1 MEHHRID
8 ALRPAP
14 DRRLAERRGARERAG
29 ALVERSVAAR
39 RGDDF
44 ARLVRADRVVDHGEI
59 ADDDI
64 EDAEDTIGDSSD
76 VNKFSAAYEKETVIN
91 FNNAEQNAS
100 CYTLNTH
107 KRQMLLNLAEEY
119 PDDVKIISKRDD
131 MVEVTFPKKWVKIR
145 PPRKL
150 TEEQRVNA
158 VERGRALAALAAE
171 KRAAKSN
178 EIDNG

>member
-1 MEHHRID
+1 MSEDKELKSYGEYNENSIENTEID
-8 ALRPAP
+8 A
-14 DRRLAERRGARERAG
+14 DE
-29 ALVERSVAAR
+29 
-39 RGDDF
+39 
-44 ARLVRADRVVDHGEI
+44 
-59 ADDDI
+59 DDI
-64 EDAEDTIGDSSD
+64 EDTEDTVNGSND

-100 CYTLNTH
+100 CYPLNTH

>member
-1 MEHHRID
+1 MSEDKELQKLNTIENTEID
-8 ALRPAP
+8 A
-14 DRRLAERRGARERAG
+14 D
-29 ALVERSVAAR
+29 
-39 RGDDF
+39 
-44 ARLVRADRVVDHGEI
+44 
-59 ADDDI
+59 DDDI

-150 TEEQRVNA
+150 TEKQRVNA

>member
-1 MEHHRID
+1 MSEDKELQKLNTIENTEID
-8 ALRPAP
+8 A
-14 DRRLAERRGARERAG
+14 D
-29 ALVERSVAAR
+29 
-39 RGDDF
+39 
-44 ARLVRADRVVDHGEI
+44 
-59 ADDDI
+59 DDDI

>member
-1 MEHHRID
+1 MSEELKSYEEYNENSI
-8 ALRPAP
+8 
-14 DRRLAERRGARERAG
+14 ENTEIGA
-29 ALVERSVAAR
+29 
-39 RGDDF
+39 D
-44 ARLVRADRVVDHGEI
+44 
-59 ADDDI
+59 DDDI
-64 EDAEDTIGDSSD
+64 EDTEDTIGDSND
-76 VNKFSAAYEKETVIN
+76 VNKFSAAYEKETIIN

>member
-1 MEHHRID
+1 MSEDKELKSYGEYNENSIENTEID
-8 ALRPAP
+8 A
-14 DRRLAERRGARERAG
+14 DEN
-29 ALVERSVAAR
+29 
-39 RGDDF
+39 
-44 ARLVRADRVVDHGEI
+44 
-59 ADDDI
+59 DI
-64 EDAEDTIGDSSD
+64 EDTEDTVNGSND
-76 VNKFSAAYEKETVIN
+76 VNKFSTAYEKETIIN

>member
-1 MEHHRID
+1 MSEYKELQKLNTIENTEID
-8 ALRPAP
+8 A
-14 DRRLAERRGARERAG
+14 D
-29 ALVERSVAAR
+29 
-39 RGDDF
+39 
-44 ARLVRADRVVDHGEI
+44 
-59 ADDDI
+59 DDDI

>member
-1 MEHHRID
+1 MSEDKELQKLNTIENTEID
-8 ALRPAP
+8 A
-14 DRRLAERRGARERAG
+14 D
-29 ALVERSVAAR
+29 
-39 RGDDF
+39 
-44 ARLVRADRVVDHGEI
+44 
-59 ADDDI
+59 DDDI

-107 KRQMLLNLAEEY
+107 KRQMLLNLAGEY

>member
-1 MEHHRID
+1 MSEDKELQKLNTIENTEID
-8 ALRPAP
+8 A
-14 DRRLAERRGARERAG
+14 D
-29 ALVERSVAAR
+29 
-39 RGDDF
+39 
-44 ARLVRADRVVDHGEI
+44 
-59 ADDDI
+59 DDDI

-76 VNKFSAAYEKETVIN
+76 VNKFSAAYEKETVIY

>member
-1 MEHHRID
+1 MSEDKELQKLNTIENTEID
-8 ALRPAP
+8 A
-14 DRRLAERRGARERAG
+14 D
-29 ALVERSVAAR
+29 
-39 RGDDF
+39 
-44 ARLVRADRVVDHGEI
+44 
-59 ADDDI
+59 DDDI

-178 EIDNG
+178 EIERNR

>member
-1 MEHHRID
+1 MSEELKSYEEYNENSIENAEID
-8 ALRPAP
+8 A
-14 DRRLAERRGARERAG
+14 D
-29 ALVERSVAAR
+29 
-39 RGDDF
+39 
-44 ARLVRADRVVDHGEI
+44 
-59 ADDDI
+59 DDDI
-64 EDAEDTIGDSSD
+64 EDTEDTIGDSND
-76 VNKFSAAYEKETVIN
+76 VNKFSAAYEKETIIN

>member
-1 MEHHRID
+1 MSEDKELQKLNTIENTEID
-8 ALRPAP
+8 A
-14 DRRLAERRGARERAG
+14 D
-29 ALVERSVAAR
+29 
-39 RGDDF
+39 
-44 ARLVRADRVVDHGEI
+44 
-59 ADDDI
+59 DDDI

-119 PDDVKIISKRDD
+119 PNDVKIISKRDD

-150 TEEQRVNA
+150 TEKQRVNA

>member
-1 MEHHRID
+1 MSEELKSHEEYNENSIENTEID
-8 ALRPAP
+8 A
-14 DRRLAERRGARERAG
+14 D
-29 ALVERSVAAR
+29 
-39 RGDDF
+39 
-44 ARLVRADRVVDHGEI
+44 
-59 ADDDI
+59 DDDI
-64 EDAEDTIGDSSD
+64 EDTEDTIGDSND
-76 VNKFSAAYEKETVIN
+76 VNKFSVAYEKETIIN

-158 VERGRALAALAAE
+158 VERGKALAALAAE

>member
-1 MEHHRID
+1 MSEDKELQKLNTIENTEID
-8 ALRPAP
+8 A
-14 DRRLAERRGARERAG
+14 D
-29 ALVERSVAAR
+29 
-39 RGDDF
+39 
-44 ARLVRADRVVDHGEI
+44 
-59 ADDDI
+59 DDDI

-119 PDDVKIISKRDD
+119 PDDVKIINKRDD

>member
-1 MEHHRID
+1 MSEDKELKSYGEYNENSIENTEID
-8 ALRPAP
+8 A
-14 DRRLAERRGARERAG
+14 DE
-29 ALVERSVAAR
+29 
-39 RGDDF
+39 
-44 ARLVRADRVVDHGEI
+44 
-59 ADDDI
+59 DDI

>member
-1 MEHHRID
+1 MSEDKELQKLNTIENTEID
-8 ALRPAP
+8 A
-14 DRRLAERRGARERAG
+14 D
-29 ALVERSVAAR
+29 
-39 RGDDF
+39 
-44 ARLVRADRVVDHGEI
+44 
-59 ADDDI
+59 DDDI

-150 TEEQRVNA
+150 TEEQRVNP

>member
-1 MEHHRID
+1 MSEDKELQKLNTIENTEID
-8 ALRPAP
+8 A
-14 DRRLAERRGARERAG
+14 D
-29 ALVERSVAAR
+29 
-39 RGDDF
+39 
-44 ARLVRADRVVDHGEI
+44 
-59 ADDDI
+59 DDDI

-119 PDDVKIISKRDD
+119 PDDVKIISKKDD

-178 EIDNG
+178 EINNG

>member
-1 MEHHRID
+1 MSEDKELQKLNTIENTEID
-8 ALRPAP
+8 A
-14 DRRLAERRGARERAG
+14 D
-29 ALVERSVAAR
+29 
-39 RGDDF
+39 
-44 ARLVRADRVVDHGEI
+44 
-59 ADDDI
+59 DDDI

-171 KRAAKSN
+171 KRTAKSN

>member
-1 MEHHRID
+1 MSEELKSYEEYNEHNIENTEID
-8 ALRPAP
+8 A
-14 DRRLAERRGARERAG
+14 D
-29 ALVERSVAAR
+29 
-39 RGDDF
+39 
-44 ARLVRADRVVDHGEI
+44 
-59 ADDDI
+59 DDDI
-64 EDAEDTIGDSSD
+64 EDTEDTIGDSND
-76 VNKFSAAYEKETVIN
+76 VNKFSAAYEKETIIN

>member
-1 MEHHRID
+1 MSEYKEQSYEEYNENSIENTEID
-8 ALRPAP
+8 A
-14 DRRLAERRGARERAG
+14 DE
-29 ALVERSVAAR
+29 
-39 RGDDF
+39 
-44 ARLVRADRVVDHGEI
+44 
-59 ADDDI
+59 DDI
-64 EDAEDTIGDSSD
+64 EDTEDTVNGSND

>member
-1 MEHHRID
+1 MSEDKELQKLNTIENTEID
-8 ALRPAP
+8 A
-14 DRRLAERRGARERAG
+14 D
-29 ALVERSVAAR
+29 
-39 RGDDF
+39 
-44 ARLVRADRVVDHGEI
+44 
-59 ADDDI
+59 DDDI
-64 EDAEDTIGDSSD
+64 EDAEATIGDSSD

-158 VERGRALAALAAE
+158 VERGKALAALAAE

>member
-1 MEHHRID
+1 MSEDKELQKLNTIENTEID
-8 ALRPAP
+8 A
-14 DRRLAERRGARERAG
+14 D
-29 ALVERSVAAR
+29 
-39 RGDDF
+39 
-44 ARLVRADRVVDHGEI
+44 
-59 ADDDI
+59 DDDI

-100 CYTLNTH
+100 CYTLNTR

>member
-1 MEHHRID
+1 MSEDKELQKLNTIENTEID
-8 ALRPAP
+8 A
-14 DRRLAERRGARERAG
+14 D
-29 ALVERSVAAR
+29 
-39 RGDDF
+39 
-44 ARLVRADRVVDHGEI
+44 
-59 ADDDI
+59 DDDI

-158 VERGRALAALAAE
+158 VERSRALAALAAE

>member
-1 MEHHRID
+1 MSEDKELQKLNTIENTEID
-8 ALRPAP
+8 A
-14 DRRLAERRGARERAG
+14 D
-29 ALVERSVAAR
+29 
-39 RGDDF
+39 
-44 ARLVRADRVVDHGEI
+44 
-59 ADDDI
+59 DDDI

-150 TEEQRVNA
+150 TEAQRVNA

>member
-1 MEHHRID
+1 MSEDKELQKLNTIENTEID
-8 ALRPAP
+8 A
-14 DRRLAERRGARERAG
+14 D
-29 ALVERSVAAR
+29 
-39 RGDDF
+39 
-44 ARLVRADRVVDHGEI
+44 
-59 ADDDI
+59 DDDI
-64 EDAEDTIGDSSD
+64 EDTEDTIGDSSD

>member
-1 MEHHRID
+1 MSEDKELQKLNTIENTEID
-8 ALRPAP
+8 A
-14 DRRLAERRGARERAG
+14 D
-29 ALVERSVAAR
+29 
-39 RGDDF
+39 
-44 ARLVRADRVVDHGEI
+44 
-59 ADDDI
+59 DDDI
-64 EDAEDTIGDSSD
+64 EDAEDTIGDSND

>member
-1 MEHHRID
+1 MSEDKELQKLNTIENTEID
-8 ALRPAP
+8 A
-14 DRRLAERRGARERAG
+14 D
-29 ALVERSVAAR
+29 
-39 RGDDF
+39 
-44 ARLVRADRVVDHGEI
+44 
-59 ADDDI
+59 DDDI

-171 KRAAKSN
+171 KRATKSN

>member
-1 MEHHRID
+1 MSEDKELKSYGEYNENSIENTEID
-8 ALRPAP
+8 A
-14 DRRLAERRGARERAG
+14 DE
-29 ALVERSVAAR
+29 
-39 RGDDF
+39 
-44 ARLVRADRVVDHGEI
+44 
-59 ADDDI
+59 DDI
-64 EDAEDTIGDSSD
+64 EDTEDTVNGSND
-76 VNKFSAAYEKETVIN
+76 VNKFSTAYEKETIIN

-100 CYTLNTH
+100 CYTLNIH

-131 MVEVTFPKKWVKIR
+131 MVEVTLPKKWVKIR

>member
-1 MEHHRID
+1 MSEDKELQKLNTIENTEID
-8 ALRPAP
+8 A
-14 DRRLAERRGARERAG
+14 D
-29 ALVERSVAAR
+29 
-39 RGDDF
+39 
-44 ARLVRADRVVDHGEI
+44 
-59 ADDDI
+59 DDDI

-107 KRQMLLNLAEEY
+107 KRQMLLNLAKEY

>member
-1 MEHHRID
+1 MSEDKELQKLNTIENTEID
-8 ALRPAP
+8 A
-14 DRRLAERRGARERAG
+14 D
-29 ALVERSVAAR
+29 
-39 RGDDF
+39 
-44 ARLVRADRVVDHGEI
+44 
-59 ADDDI
+59 DDDI
-64 EDAEDTIGDSSD
+64 EDAEDAIGDSSD

-178 EIDNG
+178 EIDNR

>member
-1 MEHHRID
+1 MSEDKELQKLNTIENTKID
-8 ALRPAP
+8 A
-14 DRRLAERRGARERAG
+14 D
-29 ALVERSVAAR
+29 
-39 RGDDF
+39 
-44 ARLVRADRVVDHGEI
+44 
-59 ADDDI
+59 DDDI

>member
-1 MEHHRID
+1 MSEDKELQKLNTIENTEID
-8 ALRPAP
+8 A
-14 DRRLAERRGARERAG
+14 D
-29 ALVERSVAAR
+29 
-39 RGDDF
+39 
-44 ARLVRADRVVDHGEI
+44 
-59 ADDDI
+59 DDDI

-158 VERGRALAALAAE
+158 LERGRALAALAAE

>member
-1 MEHHRID
+1 MSEYKEQSYEEYNENSIENTEID
-8 ALRPAP
+8 A
-14 DRRLAERRGARERAG
+14 DE
-29 ALVERSVAAR
+29 
-39 RGDDF
+39 
-44 ARLVRADRVVDHGEI
+44 
-59 ADDDI
+59 DDI
-64 EDAEDTIGDSSD
+64 EDTEDTVNGSND
-76 VNKFSAAYEKETVIN
+76 VNKFSTAYEKETIIN

>member
-1 MEHHRID
+1 MSEDKELKSYEEYNENSIESTEID
-8 ALRPAP
+8 A
-14 DRRLAERRGARERAG
+14 D
-29 ALVERSVAAR
+29 
-39 RGDDF
+39 
-44 ARLVRADRVVDHGEI
+44 
-59 ADDDI
+59 

-158 VERGRALAALAAE
+158 VERGKALAALAAE

>member
-1 MEHHRID
+1 MSEDKELQKLNTIENTEID
-8 ALRPAP
+8 A
-14 DRRLAERRGARERAG
+14 
-29 ALVERSVAAR
+29 
-39 RGDDF
+39 
-44 ARLVRADRVVDHGEI
+44 DH
-59 ADDDI
+59 DDI

>member
-1 MEHHRID
+1 MSEDKELQKLNTIENTEID
-8 ALRPAP
+8 
-14 DRRLAERRGARERAG
+14 
-29 ALVERSVAAR
+29 
-39 RGDDF
+39 
-44 ARLVRADRVVDHGEI
+44 
-59 ADDDI
+59 ADDDDI
-64 EDAEDTIGDSSD
+64 KDAEDTIGDSSD

>member
-1 MEHHRID
+1 MSEDKELKKLNTIENTEID
-8 ALRPAP
+8 A
-14 DRRLAERRGARERAG
+14 D
-29 ALVERSVAAR
+29 
-39 RGDDF
+39 
-44 ARLVRADRVVDHGEI
+44 
-59 ADDDI
+59 DDDI

-76 VNKFSAAYEKETVIN
+76 VNKFIAAYEKETVIN

>member
-1 MEHHRID
+1 MSEDKELQKLNTIENTEID
-8 ALRPAP
+8 
-14 DRRLAERRGARERAG
+14 
-29 ALVERSVAAR
+29 
-39 RGDDF
+39 
-44 ARLVRADRVVDHGEI
+44 

-76 VNKFSAAYEKETVIN
+76 VNKFSTAYEKETVIN

>member
-1 MEHHRID
+1 MSEDKELKSYEEYNENSIENTEID
-8 ALRPAP
+8 A
-14 DRRLAERRGARERAG
+14 D
-29 ALVERSVAAR
+29 
-39 RGDDF
+39 GDD
-44 ARLVRADRVVDHGEI
+44 V
-59 ADDDI
+59 

-158 VERGRALAALAAE
+158 VERGKALAALAAE